1 MRRRSPHLSLRI
13 LLNLRKKRSI
23 GGNVLPFLGINQQ
36 STESKNIPYHEP
48 TTGWQLDN
56 LFYFLL
62 PTFLEAVE
70 TSWMAFYQLSVFS
83 MPKDRKHCATAAKRW
98 AMQKVQNE
106 MMFWTEPWID
116 FFQSNFFVQNIC
128 PAQNQS
134 LSVFPMF
141 NYWLQLQNLSLFL
154 SPTEHRYRVFYEIC
168 DSLVPN

>member
-1 MRRRSPHLSLRI
+1 MRRRSPHLSQRI

-48 TTGWQLDN
+48 TTGWKLDN

-106 MMFWTEPWID
+106 MMFWTEPWIAWSELRLLSIQL
-116 FFQSNFFVQNIC
+116 FCTKHLPGTKPVLECFSNVQLL
-128 PAQNQS
+128 AS
-134 LSVFPMF
+134 ASKSFLVFEPDR
-141 NYWLQLQNLSLFL
+141 
-154 SPTEHRYRVFYEIC
+154 T
-168 DSLVPN
+168 